1 LITKDTKVRE
11 EKLVGIPARLA
22 GNQEQHMFC
31 DQCGNQL
38 DASQR
43 FCNRCGKEVKGP
55 VSFAAPR
62 PGRVA
67 AHIRLLGI
75 LWLALSAF
83 EAVGGV
89 VAIILANSIFS
100 EWGPRGIPMFLHPLM
115 IGVGIFSLG
124 KAVGGFFAGWG
135 LLNRQPWARTLAI
148 VWGVISLFFHIPFGT
163 ALGIYTLW
171 VLLPAHSE
179 EEYES
184 YQHTSAA

>member
-1 LITKDTKVRE
+1 
-11 EKLVGIPARLA
+11 
-22 GNQEQHMFC
+22 MFC

-38 DASQR
+38 DVSQS

-75 LWLALSAF
+75 LWLALSAL

-100 EWGPRGIPMFLHPLM
+100 DLGPHGIPLFMHPLM
-115 IGVGIFSLG
+115 TGIGAFSLA
-124 KAVGGFFAGWG
+124 KAVGGFVTGWG
-135 LLNRQPWARTLAI
+135 LLNRQPWARPLAI
-148 VWGVISLFFHIPFGT
+148 ALGVISLFFHIPFGT

-179 EEYES
+179 EEYEKF
-184 YQHTSAA
+184 QRVGAA